1 MNEIFEIIFSAN
13 FGYSV
18 LRVATPILFAALA
31 SLISLKVGILNIAIE
46 GMMLTSALM
55 AVVVSAFSG
64 NIWLGLITGVFTG
77 GLIGLIL
84 VYFSLKLKTNT
95 TLTGIALNLM
105 AGGGTVFLLYIVSG
119 NKGISS
125 SLQSGVLPNIDLPL
139 INKIPIIGEI
149 LSGHNVLTYIALLMV
164 IVIYYFIYKTPL
176 GFKIRAVGENPD
188 AADSVGINLMKI
200 RYIAVIISGALAGFG
215 GTYMSM
221 SYVSWFSRNMSA
233 GRGFIG
239 IAAESMG
246 GGTPIGTFI
255 ATLIFGFADALSNN
269 LQFLKIPSELIQMI
283 PYILTIIGVVLIP
296 LIHKKRNIN
305 K

>member
-1 MNEIFEIIFSAN
+1 MNEIFKIIFSAN

-64 NIWLGLITGVFTG
+64 NIWLGLITGVLTG

-125 SLQSGVLPNIDLPL
+125 SLQSGVLPNINLPL

-149 LSGHNVLTYIALLMV
+149 LSGHNILTYIALLMV

-176 GFKIRAVGENPD
+176 GFKIRAVGENPN
-188 AADSVGINLMKI
+188 AADSVGIDLMKI

>member
-1 MNEIFEIIFSAN
+1 MNEIFKIIFSAN

-64 NIWLGLITGVFTG
+64 NIWLGLITGVLTG

-125 SLQSGVLPNIDLPL
+125 SLQSGVLPNINLPL

-149 LSGHNVLTYIALLMV
+149 LSGHNILTYIALLMV
-164 IVIYYFIYKTPL
+164 IVIYCFIYKTPL
-176 GFKIRAVGENPD
+176 GFKIRAVGENPN
-188 AADSVGINLMKI
+188 AADSVGIDLMKI

-246 GGTPIGTFI
+246 GGTPIGTFM